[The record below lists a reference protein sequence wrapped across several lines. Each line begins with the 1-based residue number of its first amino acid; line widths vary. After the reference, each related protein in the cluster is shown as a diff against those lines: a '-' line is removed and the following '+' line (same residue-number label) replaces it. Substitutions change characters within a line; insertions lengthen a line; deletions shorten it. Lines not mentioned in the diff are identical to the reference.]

1 VPLGGIPPNAAL
13 VAFSL
18 AITARDGL
26 WALLAFAF
34 TLGSAALF
42 VMPFLH

>member
-1 VPLGGIPPNAAL
+1 M

-18 AITARDGL
+18 ALTARDGL

-34 TLGSAALF
+34 TVGSIYLI
-42 VMPFLH
+42 VLVSI

>member
-1 VPLGGIPPNAAL
+1 VAILDWILLAVLGVPYAW
-13 VAFSL
+13 
-18 AITARDGL
+18 L